1 MCGPDVS
8 DELTRNPEVDTE
20 TPPDLG
26 ALGAVIE
33 PDSALTPRGIPSNL
47 AGKVLAISSLQGVD
61 AAWPR

>member
-26 ALGAVIE
+26 AVIE

-47 AGKVLAISSLQGVD
+47 AGKVPAISSLQGVD